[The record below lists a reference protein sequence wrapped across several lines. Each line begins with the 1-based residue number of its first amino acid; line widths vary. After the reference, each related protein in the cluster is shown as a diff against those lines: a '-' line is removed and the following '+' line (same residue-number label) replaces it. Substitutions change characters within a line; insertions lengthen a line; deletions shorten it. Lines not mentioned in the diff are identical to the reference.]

1 MSDPVLLVGC
11 GKMGGAML
19 RGWLAR
25 GLERAVVIEPQPAQ
39 LGDLAKDPRLAIFAD
54 AAGLPEALQP
64 TALVLA
70 IKPQSM
76 DTALGSY
83 RALAGATVTLS
94 IAAGKTLSYL
104 GRHLGAVPIVRA
116 MPNLPASIGRGM
128 TVAVANPQVTPP
140 QRALAE
146 WLLAAC
152 GDVAW
157 VDEEQLLDP
166 VTAVSGSGP
175 AYVFL
180 LIETLARAGEHA
192 GLPPELAMRLART
205 TLFGAADLAEAA
217 SESAATL
224 RANVTSPG
232 GTTQA
237 ALEVLMGKEGLQP
250 LFDRAIQAATRRSR
264 ELGK

>member
-1 MSDPVLLVGC
+1 QREAVDRPFRRDLGRGHADVPPHRALPRPARRGGRAARGPGRCRLHRMRALLPGLPVRDLGRQDRGGSDGGRHVRDGRRGLGSSRKIMSDPVLLVGC

-54 AAGLPEALQP
+54 AASLPEALQP

-116 MPNLPASIGRGM
+116 MPNLPAS
-128 TVAVANPQVTPP
+128 
-140 QRALAE
+140 
-146 WLLAAC
+146 
-152 GDVAW
+152 
-157 VDEEQLLDP
+157 
-166 VTAVSGSGP
+166 
-175 AYVFL
+175 
-180 LIETLARAGEHA
+180 
-192 GLPPELAMRLART
+192 
-205 TLFGAADLAEAA
+205 
-217 SESAATL
+217 
-224 RANVTSPG
+224 
-232 GTTQA
+232 
-237 ALEVLMGKEGLQP
+237 
-250 LFDRAIQAATRRSR
+250 
-264 ELGK
+264 